1 MQELFTISID
11 GEAYKAPEKTMTA
24 NEILSLGDLAT
35 DEHYLVQ
42 IKRNDK
48 ISFKGKGDEKID
60 LYEGAKF
67 ISIYTGVTPVSNS

>member
-1 MQELFTISID
+1 
-11 GEAYKAPEKTMTA
+11 MTA
-24 NEILSLGDLAT
+24 NGILSLGGLAT
-35 DEHYLVQ
+35 DEHYLVE

-67 ISIYTGVTPVSNS
+67 ISVYTGGTPVS